1 MIQSLQRSMELLETM
16 AVPDK
21 SFSVSEL
28 SERLNLPPST
38 IHRILKTFCAM
49 QYVTKDNVA
58 HLYKLGPALIL
69 LGKAATQ
76 NIRMNDAAK
85 PILKTLSEQTQEDAF
100 LIIRVGYKGVVYDKV
115 EGPNNLKVVE
125 RFGSEVD
132 LHWGAL
138 RKVLLAYQTE
148 EFIREYI
155 EHGLTPSPSHEFDK
169 NTLYEEL
176 QQIREDG
183 YAASKG
189 NYIANGYG
197 VGAPVFDYQGQ
208 VIASI
213 GIIAPS
219 SKMKKEVINQM
230 KKAVLD
236 ASKNLSRQLGYIK

>member
-76 NIRMNDAAK
+76 NIRMTDAAK
-85 PILKTLSEQTQEDAF
+85 PILKNLSEQTQEDAF

-115 EGPNNLKVVE
+115 EGPHNLKVVE
-125 RFGSEVD
+125 RFGSEVA
-132 LHWGAL
+132 LHLGAL
-138 RKVLLAYQTE
+138 RKVLLAYQSE
-148 EFIREYI
+148 EFIQEYI
-155 EHGLTPSPSHEFDK
+155 EHGLNPSSSQQFDK
-169 NTLYEEL
+169 NTLYKEL
-176 QQIREDG
+176 QQIRKDG
-183 YAASKG
+183 YAASTG
-189 NYIANGYG
+189 TYIANGFG
-197 VGAPVFDYQGQ
+197 VGAPIFDSKGQ

-219 SKMKKEVINQM
+219 SKMEKSVSDQM
-230 KKAVLD
+230 KVMVLD
-236 ASKNLSRQLGYIK
+236 AAKSLSHQLGYVR